1 MQDKNLFS
9 EQELEQEFVTVKLGE
24 ALEANGRIREHSYD
38 YTSGNPA
45 VYCGTYRKYNEGSI
59 DGAWLD
65 LASFDNFDEFMEVCR
80 LLHRDEE
87 DPELMFQD
95 YENFPRDWYSESCMD
110 EETFDKIKEYGE
122 LDDDK
127 QEAYRIYID
136 GGLGE
141 EDIDSFNDAYMGKY
155 DSEEDYAY
163 EIINECYN
171 IEQMMGGLSSYF
183 DYKAYAR
190 DLFIDDYYFD
200 NGHVFRRQ

>member
-1 MQDKNLFS
+1 MQDYISTIARPQELANASK
-9 EQELEQEFVTVKLGE
+9 EQENVYDINDYRADYQE
-24 ALEANGRIREHSYD
+24 EH
-38 YTSGNPA
+38 PA
-45 VYCGTYRKYNEGSI
+45 VYVGTYRKYNEGSLF
-59 DGAWLD
+59 GAWLD
-65 LASFDNFDEFMEVCR
+65 ITKFEDYDEFISVCKF
-80 LLHRDEE
+80 LHRDEE

-95 YENFPRDWYSESCMD
+95 YECFPESWYSESCMD
-110 EETFDKIKEYGE
+110 EDTFNKIKEYGE

-163 EIINECYN
+163 EVINECYN

-200 NGHVFRRQ
+200 NGHVFRRC

>member
-1 MQDKNLFS
+1 
-9 EQELEQEFVTVKLGE
+9 
-24 ALEANGRIREHSYD
+24 
-38 YTSGNPA
+38 
-45 VYCGTYRKYNEGSI
+45 
-59 DGAWLD
+59 
-65 LASFDNFDEFMEVCR
+65 
-80 LLHRDEE
+80 
-87 DPELMFQD
+87 MFQD
-95 YENFPRDWYSESCMD
+95 YECFPESWYSESCMD
-110 EETFDKIKEYGE
+110 EDTFNKIKEYGE

-200 NGHVFRRQ
+200 NGHVFRRR